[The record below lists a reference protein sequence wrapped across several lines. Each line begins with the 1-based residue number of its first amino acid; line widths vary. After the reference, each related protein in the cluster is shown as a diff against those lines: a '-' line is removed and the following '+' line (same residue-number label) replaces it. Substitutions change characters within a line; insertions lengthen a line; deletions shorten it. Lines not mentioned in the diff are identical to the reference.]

1 MNEER
6 SHDPRN
12 PFRGIAERLTK
23 EKASAMALRH
33 REYQER
39 RMPLLAAS
47 GLLEEYKPDQIIAA
61 AERKAEDWDRTVRR
75 MVRFARLARFFVS
88 RTVTPAELNRLD
100 ERRLKLPKSPAYS
113 ADFWRRVLGDL
124 CGRDEVYRKR

>member
-1 MNEER
+1 VNEER
-6 SHDPRN
+6 GHDSRN
-12 PFRGIAERLTK
+12 PFREIADRLTK
-23 EKASAMALRH
+23 EKANAMARRH
-33 REYQER
+33 REYQVR

-47 GLLEEYKPDQIIAA
+47 GLLEEYTTEQIIAA
-61 AERKAEDWDRTVRR
+61 AERKAEEWDQTVRR
-75 MVRFARLARFFVS
+75 MIRFARLARFFVS
-88 RTVTPAELNRLD
+88 RRVALHELNRLD

>member
-1 MNEER
+1 VNEER
-6 SHDPRN
+6 GHDSRN

-23 EKASAMALRH
+23 EKASAMARRH
-33 REYQER
+33 REHQER

-47 GLLEEYKPDQIIAA
+47 GLLEEYTLDQIIAA
-61 AERKAEDWDRTVRR
+61 AERKAEDWNRTVRR
-75 MVRFARLARFFVS
+75 MIRFACLARFFVS
-88 RTVTPAELNRLD
+88 RAVTPSELNRLD

>member
-1 MNEER
+1 MNEE
-6 SHDPRN
+6 PGFGWQN

-23 EKASAMALRH
+23 EKANAMARRH

-47 GLLEEYKPDQIIAA
+47 GLLQEYTPDQITAA

-75 MVRFARLARFFVS
+75 MIRFARLARFFVS
-88 RTVTPAELNRLD
+88 RSITPHELNRLD
-100 ERRLKLPKSPAYS
+100 ERRLKLPKNPAYS
-113 ADFWRRVLGDL
+113 ANFWRRVLGDL
-124 CGRDEVYRKR
+124 CRRDEVYRKR

>member
-23 EKASAMALRH
+23 EKASTMARRH

-47 GLLEEYKPDQIIAA
+47 GLLEEYTPDQIMVA

-75 MVRFARLARFFVS
+75 MIRFARLARFFVS
-88 RTVTPAELNRLD
+88 RAVTPPELNRLD

>member
-6 SHDPRN
+6 GHDLRN

-23 EKASAMALRH
+23 EKASAMARRH
-33 REYQER
+33 REYQEG

-47 GLLEEYKPDQIIAA
+47 SLLEEHTPDQIIAV

-75 MVRFARLARFFVS
+75 MIRFARLARFFVS
-88 RTVTPAELNRLD
+88 RTVTPPELNRLD

-113 ADFWRRVLGDL
+113 ADF
-124 CGRDEVYRKR
+124 

>member
-1 MNEER
+1 MDEE
-6 SHDPRN
+6 PGFGWQN
-12 PFRGIAERLTK
+12 PFRGIAERLTR
-23 EKASAMALRH
+23 ERASATSRRH

-47 GLLEEYKPDQIIAA
+47 GLLQEYTPDQIVVA

-75 MVRFARLARFFVS
+75 MIRFARLARFFVS
-88 RTVTPAELNRLD
+88 PSITPHELNRLD

-124 CGRDEVYRKR
+124 CCRDEVYRKR